1 MKTEFV
7 RHTDKLGYVADTQF
21 LHHLFSVNL
30 GGLLDDAQIA
40 CNLLVEAPR
49 DDLHPYLALTWSQ
62 SRNSCLDRLQFRIKR
77 TRGSIPNL
85 STRYCFQQILVIHR
99 FG

>member
-1 MKTEFV
+1 MKRFV
-7 RHTDKLGYVADTQF
+7 RHTDKLGYVANTEF

-49 DDLHPYLALTWSQ
+49 DSTCTDT
-62 SRNSCLDRLQFRIKR
+62 SRSRGVKVCNSRRR
-77 TRGSIPNL
+77 STSIPNKAYA
-85 STRYCFQQILVIHR
+85 RQHP
-99 FG
+99 